1 MLLVYTM
8 PSSATVYDYSSKYK
22 QLHEIIYHL
31 SNSEG
36 FAYQLHNNNNFDEEM
51 IYLDF
56 QSPK

>member
-1 MLLVYTM
+1 MLHVYTI
-8 PSSATVYDYSSKYK
+8 PSSTTVYDYSSKYK
-22 QLHEIIYHL
+22 QLHEIIYYL

-36 FAYQLHNNNNFDEEM
+36 FAYQLHNNHFDEEM